1 MKSSIIII
9 LSLIITQSLAQNS
22 PEAKSKLATP
32 NKERI
37 AYNVGHYHIDLDVNI
52 KEKSISGS
60 VEMDFLLVENTSKLG
75 FDLDDRLTV
84 DSVKYKQTSLPF
96 LRTKN
101 TREVLVDLNVDF
113 VKGNL
118 YSLEIFYHG
127 QPQEAKNAPW
137 DGGFSWK
144 KDENNMPW
152 VGVSCEGDGASIW
165 WPNKDLLSDE
175 PDSITFTCR
184 YPDDLFFVS
193 NGDMVDDVIYAEY
206 RETTW
211 KTTLPINN
219 YNVTLNIA
227 DYDHIHKVFKR
238 SNQSEL
244 RLDYYVLA
252 YNKYKAENHFKIVK
266 PMMEIF
272 EEAFGEYPF
281 SDDGY
286 ALVETPYLGM
296 EHQSAIAY
304 GNQYKKGYL
313 GRYPKHM
320 DFDFIVIHE
329 TGHEWW
335 GNSVSMNDR
344 ADMWIHESFCTYSEA
359 IFVEKYYGYN
369 DMLDYLVYQKG
380 FITNKGPIQGVPH
393 QHESGYGTEIYY
405 KGSWVLHTLRNM
417 LENDDL
423 WFKMIKDLAL
433 TYRIKNVD
441 GVDVKS
447 FIENYLDMD
456 LDSFFAL
463 YFDSVNLPEI
473 EYNIKNGVVKL
484 RFAKKYGFNFPF
496 NWEGKTYTISKKW
509 TKIENTN
516 ENELKKYINR
526 LFLIK
531 QG

>member
-1 MKSSIIII
+1 MILGLI
-9 LSLIITQSLAQNS
+9 LSQSFAQS
-22 PEAKSKLATP
+22 TKVAKQKLATP
-32 NKERI
+32 NIERT
-37 AYNVGHYHIDLDVNI
+37 AYDVHAYTIDLEIDVPT
-52 KEKSISGS
+52 KSIAGS
-60 VEMDFLLVENTSKLG
+60 VVMDFTLLQGVSQLG

-84 DSVKYKQTSLPF
+84 DSVIYNQNPLNFK
-96 LRTKN
+96 RTN
-101 TREVLVDLNVDF
+101 GTREVLVDLNNELEE
-113 VKGNL
+113 KEN
-118 YSLEIFYHG
+118 YSIKIWYHG
-127 QPQEAKNAPW
+127 TPQEAKRAPW

-144 KDENNMPW
+144 KDKNKNPW
-152 VGVSCEGDGASIW
+152 IGVSCEGDGASIW

-175 PDSITFTCR
+175 PDSIQFTCR

-193 NGDMVDDVIYAEY
+193 NGDMVSDVIYADY

-227 DYDHIHKVFKR
+227 DYEHISKTFQR
-238 SNQSEL
+238 ENTADL

-252 YNKYKAENHFKIVK
+252 YNKEKAKKHFEVVE
-266 PMMEIF
+266 PMMTIF
-272 EEAFGEYPF
+272 EDAFGIYPF
-281 SDDGY
+281 SNDGY

-359 IFVEKYYGYN
+359 IFVEKHYGYE
-369 DMLDYLVYQKG
+369 DMLDYLVYQKD
-380 FITNKGPIQGVPH
+380 FITNKGPIQGMPH
-393 QHESGYGTEIYY
+393 QHESGHGTEIYY

-417 LENDDL
+417 VGNDEL
-423 WFKMIKDLAL
+423 WFNMIKELAL

-441 GVDVKS
+441 GVDVKEFMAS
-447 FIENYLDMD
+447 YLQRD
-456 LDSFFAL
+456 LDDFFKL
-463 YFDSVNLPEI
+463 YFDGVTLPKLQ
-473 EYNIKNGVVKL
+473 YKVVKGDL
-484 RFAKKYGFNFPF
+484 KVRCDKNYGFQFPLK
-496 NWEGKTYTISKKW
+496 WEGKTYSISNKWVKIKNGDKKM
-509 TKIENTN
+509 IQNQ
-516 ENELKKYINR
+516 LNR

-531 QG
+531 QV